1 MSNNNNAKLRNDK
14 IFRILFIAM
23 PILLVIF
30 DTLLNIVEIK
40 LILILTYVYS
50 VYYEFT
56 KSSETSLNKI
66 NIDPKALSVGFI
78 FFNIL
83 ISILFIDAVG
93 LLTMGQ
99 YFFLLALSVTLI
111 SKLKMEHEGFNDNKE
126 LDQIHLVNILVLIL
140 LQLILVNLSS
150 NVNYTQHQLLILL
163 VGIQIIFLFGAKI
176 KNFPNYSFRD
186 KFILLGSSLFIFLL
200 DLVVVTNSGVN
211 PANLLLNLVGMIV
224 NASTLILISMGLTLT
239 TRVRKFGNF
248 AHSES
253 ITVGL
258 FFSIPLYGLFPNLN
272 LFLLIIFIFIIT
284 GIVGILGEIL
294 VFGPLQVRDSTPLTL
309 MVGSIGFGLVIRQ
322 LSQEIWGGLF
332 QNPIAPRYPGFFDQL
347 GEKLANS
354 VIVEISLV
362 LGLLAGVYFGYRKYN
377 NRVDTVISG
386 IIGLLA
392 GLAVSNLLVF
402 GMIKKS
408 VLPIGLVDFFGLKF
422 QLFDTI
428 DIIILRDQVWAF
440 SFMLIAVL
448 IFRTILTKTTL
459 GISMRATADDM
470 ELAQIAGINTKR
482 VIYWTW
488 FLAAGITGAGALLRF
503 SSASFFPGAGF
514 RLLLIIF
521 AVVILGGFDSFEGT
535 LISAF
540 IIAFVQSLTVVVN
553 TELVGWEQ
561 TNPDIDK
568 LVFWT
573 ASRDWTFVV
582 PFAMIIIVLLF
593 RPRGI
598 FGLVDPRSKL

>member
-1 MSNNNNAKLRNDK
+1 MSNNNNTKLRKDK
-14 IFRILFIAM
+14 IFRILFIAL

-30 DTLLNIVEIK
+30 DTLLSNVEIK
-40 LILILTYVYS
+40 LILILSYVYT

-56 KSSETSLNKI
+56 NSSETSLNKI
-66 NIDPKALSVGFI
+66 NINPKALSVGFI
-78 FFNIL
+78 IFNVL
-83 ISILFIDAVG
+83 ISLLFIDTVG

-99 YFFLLALSVTLI
+99 YFFLLAFSVTLI
-111 SKLKMEHEGFNDNKE
+111 SKLKMEHAGFNNNND
-126 LDQIHLVNILVLIL
+126 LDLIHLVNTLVLIS
-140 LQLILVNLSS
+140 LQLLLVNISS
-150 NVNYTQHQLLILL
+150 NVNYTQHMLLLFL
-163 VGIQIIFLFGAKI
+163 FGMQVIFIFGAKI
-176 KNFPNYSFRD
+176 KKFPTYSFRD
-186 KFILLGSSLFIFLL
+186 KSLLIGGAFFIFLL
-200 DLVVVTNSGVN
+200 DLIVVTNSDNN

-272 LFLLIIFIFIIT
+272 LFLLISLIFIIT
-284 GIVGILGEIL
+284 GIVGMLGEKL
-294 VFGPLQVRDSTPLTL
+294 VFGPLQLRNSTPLTL

-347 GEKLANS
+347 GENLKNS
-354 VIVEISLV
+354 VFVEISLI
-362 LGLLAGVYFGYRKYN
+362 LGLFVGAYIGFRKFN
-377 NRVDTVISG
+377 NRADTVVSG
-386 IIGLLA
+386 IIGLIV
-392 GLAVSNLLVF
+392 GFVISNLFVL
-402 GMIKKS
+402 GMIDNS
-408 VLPIGLVDFFGLKF
+408 VLPLGSVDFFGLKF
-422 QLFDTI
+422 QIFNTI
-428 DIIILRDQVWAF
+428 EIIVLRDQVWAF
-440 SFMLIAVL
+440 SFMIIAVM
-448 IFRTILTKTTL
+448 IFRAILTKTTL

-470 ELAQIAGINTKR
+470 ELAQITGINTKR

-488 FLAAGITGAGALLRF
+488 FLAAGITGAGAIFRF

-553 TELVGWEQ
+553 TELVGWEKID
-561 TNPDIDK
+561 PDIDK

-573 ASRDWTFVV
+573 ASRDWTFVI
-582 PFAMIIIVLLF
+582 PFVMIIIVLLF